1 MGSVLLLN
9 ATYEPLGVVSL
20 RRAVVLLLKDKAEV
34 IEAAEGRIRAEST
47 SLPLPLVIR
56 LVYFVHVPRQIG
68 VPLTRRAVLMR
79 DNYTCQYCGGRP
91 SDGLMTVD
99 HVLPRI
105 RGGATNWENVV
116 CACQRCNTRKG
127 GRTPEEANMPLR
139 RPPFKPVY
147 CAIVL
152 LSHAPIHDSWTR
164 YIPESE
170 QIVGSAAS

>member
-1 MGSVLLLN
+1 MSSVLLLN

-34 IEAAEGRIRAEST
+34 IEAAEGRIRAEKT
-47 SLPLPLVIR
+47 VLPLPLVIR
-56 LVYFVHVPRQIG
+56 LVYFVHVPRQVG

-91 SDGLMTVD
+91 TGGDMTID

-105 RGGATNWENVV
+105 RGGATSWENVV

-127 GRTPEEANMPLR
+127 SRTPEEANMLLR

-147 CAIVL
+147 CAVVL

-164 YIPESE
+164 YITERE
-170 QIVGSAAS
+170 QLAGNVAS